1 MAADVPSCRVENAN
15 AAKLSMSSS
24 QMCQCFQRRLA
35 DEVGSDIDLSAIRIV
50 LKPRNSHEVEASVH
64 AASETSAPVLEP
76 VSVKVFDRSINA
88 SDIES
93 LASAVGRALLDPK
106 P

>member
-1 MAADVPSCRVENAN
+1 MAGNLASCHVENAK
-15 AAKLSMSSS
+15 AAKLSISPS

-35 DEVGSDIDLSAIRIV
+35 GEVGSDIDLSTIRVV
-50 LKPRNSHEVEASVH
+50 LNPRNSHEVEASLH
-64 AASETSAPVLEP
+64 AVSGNGAAVLEP
-76 VSVKVFDRSINA
+76 ISVKVLDRPINS

-93 LASAVGRALLDPK
+93 LASAVGHALLNQK